1 MKVVVT
7 VKAEWGKQ
15 VSASECEREE
25 ISEDEYTLEA
35 DGHGSYIFCIKIIMT
50 RETCE
55 HKS

>member
-1 MKVVVT
+1 MVT
-7 VKAEWGKQ
+7 VKAAWGKQ
-15 VSASECEREE
+15 VSARECERGE